1 MLWDLDN
8 PLLYKAVSS
17 IYIDGRLADRCITSF
32 GVRDIYFDAQK
43 GFFLNGTHLKIK
55 GVCCH
60 HDHAVGGIAA
70 NDCIQ
75 EYRLRQLK
83 KMGAN
88 AYRSAHHMPTQE
100 LLEMCDRIGMLV
112 FDETRRMS
120 SCEDD
125 LTALRTMV
133 KRDRNHPSVFLWG
146 IGNEEVFSQDK
157 SETARTTR
165 TMKMEVKKLD
175 PTRPVTSAVVCW
187 NGKERFSTAQN
198 YIPVT
203 KNLDVMG
210 FNYCAQAWDDYH
222 ASVPDQ
228 PVIITE
234 ASSNSGTRGCYS
246 TNESAA
252 NYYIYGDDNAE
263 KVKSGKN
270 AVRRGIAEQEWKL
283 CSEREYLAG
292 IFIWTGIDYRG
303 EPTPLG

>member
-112 FDETRRMS
+112 FDETR
-120 SCEDD
+120 
-125 LTALRTMV
+125 
-133 KRDRNHPSVFLWG
+133 
-146 IGNEEVFSQDK
+146 
-157 SETARTTR
+157 
-165 TMKMEVKKLD
+165 
-175 PTRPVTSAVVCW
+175 PVSYTH
-187 NGKERFSTAQN
+187 
-198 YIPVT
+198 
-203 KNLDVMG
+203 LDVYKRQG
-210 FNYCAQAWDDYH
+210 H
-222 ASVPDQ
+222 G
-228 PVIITE
+228 
-234 ASSNSGTRGCYS
+234 SNSLC
-246 TNESAA
+246 
-252 NYYIYGDDNAE
+252 
-263 KVKSGKN
+263 
-270 AVRRGIAEQEWKL
+270 IAECGFRPFEPDPGVFGKRAYRFL
-283 CSEREYLAG
+283 CES
-292 IFIWTGIDYRG
+292 
-303 EPTPLG
+303 